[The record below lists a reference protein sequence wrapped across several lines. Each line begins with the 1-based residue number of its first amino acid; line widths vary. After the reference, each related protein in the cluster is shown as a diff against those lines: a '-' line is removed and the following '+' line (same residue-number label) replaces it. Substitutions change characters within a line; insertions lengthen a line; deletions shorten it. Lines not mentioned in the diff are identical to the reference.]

1 MHTCSTCTCFFNV
14 ILQVVHVL
22 PSCKLIFSEMTVIF
36 IMLIKH
42 VQYVFYFDMHSFEVA
57 LVFYSNCFF
66 LALAPFFGGDLTI

>member
-42 VQYVFYFDMHSFEVA
+42 VQYVYVFYFDSFEVA
-57 LVFYSNCFF
+57 SYNCFF